1 MPRAF
6 TLLSFF
12 SFLGLF
18 ASLSHAQCPENLL
31 IESQY
36 SVLETTEFYASNTN
50 LLGDTID
57 LLMDIYAPDENE
69 LEKRPVLV
77 LAFGGSF
84 TSGSRDDLIMPTLS
98 RQYAAKGWV
107 VASIDYRLFPSS
119 MGSPDSLELIDANM
133 KAVSDMKAAVR
144 YFRQSADN
152 GNPYRVDPDFIVV
165 GGYSAGAFTGVHAAM
180 IDENDVLPMGLDA
193 IIENNGGLLGNTGS
207 VENQS
212 YPSDIQGVLSFAG
225 AVFDT
230 TLVDATDPP
239 IASLHGLS
247 DNTVPV
253 GRGQAVNTVT
263 TFGSQLLHQRA
274 DQVGL
279 NNVFQPISG
288 AGHIDIWF
296 PLLYQAERDAFTAA
310 SDDMFRNLYCDM
322 STSVELPELENSSIS
337 IAPNPVHSETVIYSK
352 NIPMG
357 EKFALFN
364 AMGQSVF
371 EGKISSPAQRLDLA
385 GLSNGLYWLRTERS
399 NRAIPISIVK

>member
-1 MPRAF
+1 MMRPLPLMF
-6 TLLSFF
+6 FLS
-12 SFLGLF
+12 LICLF
-18 ASLSHAQCPENLL
+18 AHLSRAQCPEALL
-31 IESQY
+31 IDPQY
-36 SVLETTEFYASNTN
+36 NVLESTEFYASNVN

-69 LEKRPVLV
+69 LEKRPVLI

-98 RQYAAKGWV
+98 RSYAEKGWV

-152 GNPYRVDPDFIVV
+152 GNPYRIDSDFIVV
-165 GGYSAGAFTGVHAAM
+165 GGYSAGAFTGIHAAM
-180 IDENDVLPMGLDA
+180 IDEEDALPLGLEA

-207 VENQS
+207 AENQS
-212 YPSDIQGVLSFAG
+212 YSSNIQGVLSFAG

-230 TLVDATDPP
+230 TFVDVTDPP

-247 DNTVPV
+247 DNTVPA
-253 GRGQAVNTVT
+253 GRGRAVSTVT
-263 TFGSQLLHQRA
+263 TFGSRLLHQRA

-279 NNVFQPISG
+279 TNVFQPISG
-288 AGHIDIWF
+288 AGHLDIWF
-296 PLLYQAERDAFTAA
+296 LFLYQAERDAFTAA

-322 STSVELPELENSSIS
+322 STSVDLPELENVSLS
-337 IAPNPVHSETVIYSK
+337 IAPNPVHSEAVIYSK
-352 NIPMG
+352 NIPSG
-357 EKFALFN
+357 EKFVLYN
-364 AMGQSVF
+364 AMGQPVL
-371 EGKISSPAQRLDLA
+371 EGYIRSSAQRLQVG
-385 GLSNGLYWLRTERS
+385 GLINGLYWLRTERT
-399 NRAIPISIVK
+399 NRALPITIVN